1 MSKNA
6 LVHDSFF
13 ILGIICLIGIL
24 GIMWTAFTAE
34 KGIRFW
40 YPIFISSLSFLIVG
54 IIGSIILWF
63 I

>member
-1 MSKNA
+1 MSIDA
-6 LVHDSFF
+6 VFHGGFL
-13 ILGIICLIGIL
+13 ILGFIGLIGTL

-40 YPIFISSLSFLIVG
+40 YPIFISSLSFVIVS